1 MGQAH
6 LSLAELTGTNYT
18 IIINIFVLTTNS
30 NFASLTSLH
39 NLQTRFCMPLMHACT
54 DKLILCILMCQKVIL
69 ITMPN
74 LKKIGSEMSEN
85 LAFKG
90 KMVRFGLVWFGLVWF
105 FVFQVFKVALVNI
118 RTKFELS
125 RCLVCPT
132 IEMNMPFAYT
142 KNG

>member
-1 MGQAH
+1 MGLYSNNNTTQAQ

-18 IIINIFVLTTNS
+18 IIRKVFVLTTNS
-30 NFASLTSLH
+30 NFASLTYLH
-39 NLQTRFCMPLMHACT
+39 NLHTHLCMPLMHACT
-54 DKLILCILMCQKVIL
+54 DQLTLCILMCQKVIQ

-90 KMVRFGLVWFGLVWF
+90 NMVRFGLDWFGLVCF
-105 FVFQVFKVALVNI
+105 FVFHLVKVVLVSI

-125 RCLVCPT
+125 MCPAL
-132 IEMNMPFAYT
+132 IPLL
-142 KNG
+142 